1 MAQLATSNI
10 STTLVAN
17 TLGTSTRDVGSLCT
31 NSNINKW
38 SKYKPTRY
46 SSLAPTMD
54 QFWKANDGYC
64 GFDLSNARII
74 SAGDT
79 DGMINNTWE
88 YLPPRGGE
96 DEPYRLGD
104 FRGYCHDALVQY
116 TCNPPEQFQIQAESI
131 ITFTE
136 NQAEGNL
143 KFVDLL
149 TRWNAGSQGNTNICV
164 MIKQNSN
171 VQYASVDISQGGN
184 QLITINLGLNFVAGS
199 ADMYLFLSD
208 RPCTDN
214 EFPSNTTFWC
224 YPDGEDI
231 QRHFTIQIGQAHTN
245 YDDAFEIYEWNVTE
259 YYNYISFTFTVRMT
273 PSYEG
278 SMTIMSFNRQNI
290 RMSCNIRSSEGIVI
304 NKNDTSEGSN
314 TFIISSF
321 DLSSANGT
329 ATVSGNIYLDE
340 FTISQN
346 YDGYIYFELDNSS
359 SIDVLGLYEVEFI
372 YQ

>member
-1 MAQLATSNI
+1 MAQLPTSNI

-17 TLGTSTRDVGSLCT
+17 TLETSTRDVGSLCT

-54 QFWKANDGYC
+54 QFWLADDGYC
-64 GFDLSNARII
+64 GFDISAARINNAMDI
-74 SAGDT
+74 
-79 DGMINNTWE
+79 DGMTNNTWE

-96 DEPYRLGD
+96 NEPYRLGD
-104 FRGYCHDALVQY
+104 FRGYAHDAKVQY
-116 TCNPPEQFQIQAESI
+116 SCTPPEILQIQAESV

-136 NQAEGNL
+136 NQADGNI
-143 KFVDLL
+143 KFIDLL
-149 TRWNAGSQGNTNICV
+149 TKWNIGSQGSTNICV
-164 MIKQNSN
+164 LVKQNSN

-184 QLITINLGLNFVAGS
+184 QLITISLGLNFVVGS

-208 RPCTDN
+208 RPCTNN
-214 EFPSNTTFWC
+214 EFPSNTIFWC

-259 YYNYISFTFTVRMT
+259 YYNYIQFTFTVRMT
-273 PSYEG
+273 PSYDG

-290 RMSCNIRSSEGIVI
+290 RMSCNITSSEGTVI
-304 NKNDTSEGSN
+304 NKNDTKESSS

-321 DLSSANGT
+321 DISSANST

-340 FTISQN
+340 FTTLQN
-346 YDGYIYFELDNSS
+346 YNGHIYFELDNSTS
-359 SIDVLGLYEVEFI
+359 TDVLGLYEVEFI